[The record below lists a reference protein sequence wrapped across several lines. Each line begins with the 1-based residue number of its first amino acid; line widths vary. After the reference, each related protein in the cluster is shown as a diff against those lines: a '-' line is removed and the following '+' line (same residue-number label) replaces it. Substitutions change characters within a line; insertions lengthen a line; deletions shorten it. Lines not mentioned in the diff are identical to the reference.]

1 MNYTIYAYGRD
12 GVTLGRFDSSLTG
25 CINQSCIWEEYNTF
39 NEPFTVEILHDLEHQ
54 DPRY

>member
-39 NEPFTVEILHDLEHQ
+39 NEPFTVEILHDLEHY
-54 DPRY
+54 DY